1 MKRIIRRITSMFN
14 PAANA
19 ANSLSS
25 ASLGMANIQNA
36 QITPQPYVADKIQ
49 PPPSNTTFVE
59 VDQAENGW
67 ILRIKRKTFICTDLN
82 DLSQQLVAAM
92 VADRMEIK

>member
-1 MKRIIRRITSMFN
+1 MFN

-36 QITPQPYVADKIQ
+36 QITPQPYAADKIY
-49 PPPSNTTFVE
+49 PPPSNTTMVE
-59 VDQAENGW
+59 IDQAENGW

>member
-1 MKRIIRRITSMFN
+1 MFN

-36 QITPQPYVADKIQ
+36 QISPQPYPYANDKIH

-59 VDQAENGW
+59 IDQAENGW
-67 ILRIKRKTFICTDLN
+67 ILRVKRKTFICTDLN

-92 VADRMEIK
+92 VADRMESK

>member
-1 MKRIIRRITSMFN
+1 MFN

-19 ANSLSS
+19 ASSLSS

-36 QITPQPYVADKIQ
+36 QITPQPYVADKIH

-92 VADRMEIK
+92 VADRMESK